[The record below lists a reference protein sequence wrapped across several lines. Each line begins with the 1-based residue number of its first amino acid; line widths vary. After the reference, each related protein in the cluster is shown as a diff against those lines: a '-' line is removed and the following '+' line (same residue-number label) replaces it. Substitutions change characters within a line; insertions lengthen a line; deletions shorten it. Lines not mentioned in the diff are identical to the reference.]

1 MSDSIVLPLLSKAL
15 DTARLE
21 YAKANQASAAAF
33 AKAKASGIAGGT
45 NRASIFYT
53 PFPLHLL
60 TRRRRPRQL
69 LTVSA

>member
-33 AKAKASGIAGGT
+33 AKAKASGMQGRT
-45 NRASIFYT
+45 EPRFFT
-53 PFPLHLL
+53 PPFPLHLL